1 MINACL
7 RLYDAV
13 PYLTMLLFC
22 KSSAPVS
29 LLRRERGQKERS
41 RVILKEICGREGTQ
55 RQGVGDT
62 AIHRAKDKEFRE
74 DSGLK
79 RHQ

>member
-1 MINACL
+1 MISACL

-29 LLRRERGQKERS
+29 LLRREKERTEGEKQGDS
-41 RVILKEICGREGTQ
+41 ERNMWTGRDTKTGSGRYSDTQ
-55 RQGVGDT
+55 SQR
-62 AIHRAKDKEFRE
+62 
-74 DSGLK
+74 
-79 RHQ
+79 